1 MDKSAEVLTNDPKE
15 PVVQLMVKGPV
26 DKFATINPR
35 MLNLRGNV
43 GEALEG
49 TVVIVPDEKY
59 PFKVVSVAGQG
70 GQAYPDCPE
79 RNQGG
84 RESRLCAR
92 REEPQDGGRLLFRH
106 RGPEN
111 RQQAPAGA
119 RRAGLHLPAVAAAG
133 REESQLT

>member
-59 PFKVVSVAGQG
+59 PFKVVSVAAKEGKHIRI
-70 GQAYPDCPE
+70 ALSE
-79 RNQGG
+79 TREGG
-84 RESRLCAR
+84 RAAYALIVKNLKKEDDSYSDTVVLKTHSKL
-92 REEPQDGGRLLFRH
+92 Q
-106 RGPEN
+106 PELDV
-111 RQQAPAGA
+111 RVYTYLRSQPPAEKKA
-119 RRAGLHLPAVAAAG
+119 N
-133 REESQLT
+133 